1 MYGEPLIRDPLIKR
15 RLEDEAREL
24 GITADEFLNLLL
36 NIYAKYGKNGKL
48 SVFKALGE
56 SIDAMNNTVEKLNK
70 AIRSLYEISDM
81 LRNNDVTWVALA
93 VKDLCNSVSRDDI
106 EWLISAKEK
115 NYLIHSLGK
124 NRAELLSKVGELL
137 KAVCKERT
145 S

>member
-1 MYGEPLIRDPLIKR
+1 MYEPLIKDPLIKR

-48 SVFKALGE
+48 NAFKALGD
-56 SIDAMNNTVEKLNK
+56 SINAINDTVERLNK
-70 AIRSLYEISDM
+70 SIKALYEISDM
-81 LRNNDVTWVALA
+81 LRNSNVMQIISA
-93 VKDLCNSVSRDDI
+93 VRDLCNFVSRDDI

-137 KAVCKERT
+137 KVVCRERT